1 MHFNSL
7 QYTINLRFYFP
18 IILLNIAINN
28 SHLQLRLCTMKCVS
42 LYNTRYAKSPAVI
55 GYRYRERVQCS
66 YIYIMSPFFLPED
79 DDGTTGAGIPSTAVD
94 FFPTECFA
102 WIGR

>member
-1 MHFNSL
+1 M
-7 QYTINLRFYFP
+7 
-18 IILLNIAINN
+18 AINN

-55 GYRYRERVQCS
+55 GYRYRERVQCT
-66 YIYIMSPFFLPED
+66 YIYIMSPFFLLED
-79 DDGTTGAGIPSTAVD
+79 DDGTTGAGFPSTTVD

-102 WIGR
+102 